1 MPDPGH
7 LASPSFSTVA
17 SLEDPEGV
25 LETSA
30 AAKRMAPKKK
40 LKNRSLTR
48 EDVAALAGSENRKS
62 AAAAAKF
69 ALQDWYSRCYDQAH
83 AIIPRMQIESNL
95 EKVTTIPGWTEEKGL
110 KNGYVMLRNMVSGEP
125 RPMIVALDYTKH
137 PAGGVTG
144 RQLHKQVRQ
153 KLQLEAKYSLRIIPD
168 RPWYYHITTRC
179 PIPEEMAIPASE
191 KQYTH
196 LLGTTLLYFSYDHL
210 HDHEVLYS
218 IPEHRRRF

>member
-48 EDVAALAGSENRKS
+48 EDVAALAGSESRKS

-69 ALQDWYSRCYDQAH
+69 ALQD
-83 AIIPRMQIESNL
+83 
-95 EKVTTIPGWTEEKGL
+95 
-110 KNGYVMLRNMVSGEP
+110 
-125 RPMIVALDYTKH
+125 
-137 PAGGVTG
+137 
-144 RQLHKQVRQ
+144 
-153 KLQLEAKYSLRIIPD
+153 
-168 RPWYYHITTRC
+168 
-179 PIPEEMAIPASE
+179 
-191 KQYTH
+191 
-196 LLGTTLLYFSYDHL
+196 LL
-210 HDHEVLYS
+210 
-218 IPEHRRRF
+218 